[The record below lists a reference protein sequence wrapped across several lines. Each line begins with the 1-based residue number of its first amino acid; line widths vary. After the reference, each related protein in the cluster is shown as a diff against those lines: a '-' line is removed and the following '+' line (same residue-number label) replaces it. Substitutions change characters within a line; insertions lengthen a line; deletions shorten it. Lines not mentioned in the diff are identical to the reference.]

1 MILKSEYSSIS
12 GPGKK
17 NLVEKL
23 LGNSFYFIE
32 LYIFIFPSKCKYK
45 NDLVLLS
52 KGAVNKMYQIHA
64 ISSFVSVYFKKKKTL
79 FHLLS
84 YRVQW
89 SPLNVQREFLST
101 LVFKFF
107 CWGGDVK
114 YSQMFK
120 Q

>member
-52 KGAVNKMYQIHA
+52 KGAINKMYRLHA
-64 ISSFVSVYFKKKKTL
+64 ISSFISVYFKKKKL
-79 FHLLS
+79 FHLLF
-84 YRVQW
+84 YRVKW

-107 CWGGDVK
+107 CWGGGGDVK
-114 YSQMFK
+114 Y
-120 Q
+120 